1 MTENQKQF
9 FDRLNRL
16 GNGERAALRREAGTM
31 IQDADGAALTGFYRC
46 LPASVDKRQEEK
58 WFAVACLRCLWDAGN
73 QEGTPL
79 EQVISALMKS
89 DDLSDS
95 TGHRVEIL
103 LDTKWDTDGF
113 MLTKLTR
120 LVKLIRQKSD
130 RRYIDFSCLLDDL
143 IRWNSESQNVQR
155 KWARAVFTGDM
166 TITEDK
172 E

>member
-1 MTENQKQF
+1 MTENQRQF

-31 IQDADGAALTGFYRC
+31 IQDADGSALTVFYRC
-46 LPASVDKRQEEK
+46 LPASVDKWQEEK

-95 TGHRVEIL
+95 TAHRVH
-103 LDTKWDTDGF
+103 
-113 MLTKLTR
+113 R
-120 LVKLIRQKSD
+120 CR
-130 RRYIDFSCLLDDL
+130 
-143 IRWNSESQNVQR
+143 
-155 KWARAVFTGDM
+155 
-166 TITEDK
+166 
-172 E
+172 